1 MLPVQAKEVA
11 DRVIRVAQDAV
22 FKLDVEPTS
31 TLDYVTLLTFLE
43 EIQTQTE
50 QLEDDS
56 SVVKEL
62 YDLIDKYQVPCPPED
77 LAMYQVRICTYLR
90 MCLCTYIHH
99 AGMHTYKCTYM
110 HTVHTNIRTCAQ
122 CFCMYIHVRQVPD
135 WWGLS
140 LCDYGNNTILFLHTC
155 VYVRMWYVHVRTH
168 VRKYAFITRYRSLY
182 ATA

>member
-1 MLPVQAKEVA
+1 MAACSPSPQAIHNMLPVQAKEVA

-43 EIQTQTE
+43 EIQEQTE

-77 LAMYQVRICTYLR
+77 LAMYQVR
-90 MCLCTYIHH
+90 TYIHH
-99 AGMHTYKCTYM
+99 AGMHTYKCTY
-110 HTVHTNIRTCAQ
+110 
-122 CFCMYIHVRQVPD
+122 
-135 WWGLS
+135 
-140 LCDYGNNTILFLHTC
+140 
-155 VYVRMWYVHVRTH
+155 VRT
-168 VRKYAFITRYRSLY
+168 YCT
-182 ATA
+182 

>member
-1 MLPVQAKEVA
+1 MVQSVLLPWLFALSPQAIHNMLPVQAKEVA

-135 WWGLS
+135 W
-140 LCDYGNNTILFLHTC
+140 
-155 VYVRMWYVHVRTH
+155 
-168 VRKYAFITRYRSLY
+168 
-182 ATA
+182 